1 MIEQLQS
8 LMKALEAG
16 SYNAAPG
23 QLAQGASLMVEDLSP
38 VMHNVTFDD
47 SHIKLQKM
55 LPSKDVK
62 SQLHQFNRQLDY
74 GIFGGSA
81 QFEGGIGEEDTSN
94 YVRAVVPMAY
104 YSTTRR
110 VTVAANMIGA
120 FDGVKAEDRAAAD
133 AAMKLAGDI
142 EFDSFRG
149 QADFSNMGVF
159 DGNPLAVA
167 KLPNMIGLDQQVRQ
181 SDGQLNTQ
189 DLMFA
194 EFGSNQTVVLSV
206 GGTLTQSVI
215 EDSSVRSAMNM
226 GAADRLVLDP
236 ISLSAYNKIAYAKER
251 IMLAGSAQEA
261 TGAHLRT
268 QWTSSAVVSLEASRF
283 LSGKTAPARPR
294 SGSPAA
300 PSIAVSDL
308 GAAGSL
314 LQTGSYAY
322 YVTSASIRG
331 ESYPSLSA
339 SQAVTAGDKVQIV
352 ITANSGGG
360 SSAQYFNV
368 YRSDLN
374 GTASVAKFIGKVA
387 VNAAGTGATFID
399 LGNRQ
404 PGSVTGYL
412 VQANTMGFAQLA
424 PYSKLKLAVSDLSLP
439 EAHFRFLSLA
449 AYQPRK
455 NVLLENITGQLA
467 PNNPSIY

>member
-1 MIEQLQS
+1 MVEQLQS

-16 SYNAAPG
+16 SYLAAPDR
-23 QLAQGASLMVEDLSP
+23 LAQGAALMIEDLSP
-38 VMHNVTFDD
+38 VMQNVTFDD
-47 SHIKLQKM
+47 SHIKLQKL

-81 QFEGGIGEEDTSN
+81 QFEGGVGEEDTST

-120 FDGVKAEDRAAAD
+120 FDGQKAEDRAAAD

-149 QADFSNMGVF
+149 QADFSDNGVF
-159 DGNPLAVA
+159 DGNPSIVA
-167 KLPNMIGLDQQVRQ
+167 KLPNMIGVDQQVRQ
-181 SDGQLNTQ
+181 SDAQSNTQ

-194 EFGSNQTVVLSV
+194 EFGSDQTVVLSV
-206 GGTLTQSVI
+206 GGTLTQSII

-226 GAADRLVLDP
+226 GAADRMILDP
-236 ISLSAYNKIAYAKER
+236 ISLSAYNKIAHAKER

-268 QWTSSAVVSLEASRF
+268 QWTSSAIVSLEASRF
-283 LSGKTAPARPR
+283 LSGKTRPARAR
-294 SGSPAA
+294 AGSPAQPGA
-300 PSIAVSDL
+300 LTVTDT

-314 LQTGSYAY
+314 LSAGTYWY
-322 YVTSASIRG
+322 YVTSASMRG
-331 ESYPSLSA
+331 ESYPSAATSV
-339 SQAVTAGDKVQIV
+339 AVTNAGDKVTV
-352 ITANSGGG
+352 SWTAISG
-360 SSAQYFNV
+360 AQYYNV
-368 YRSDLN
+368 YRS
-374 GTASVAKFIGKVA
+374 GVGGSASSAKFIGKIA
-387 VNAAGTGATFID
+387 QGSGNPTFTD

-404 PGSVTGYL
+404 PGSITGFL
-412 VQANTMGFAQLA
+412 VQGNTMGFAQLA
-424 PYSKLKLAVSDLSLP
+424 PYSKLKLAVNDLSLP

-449 AYQPRK
+449 LYQPRK
-455 NVLLENITGQLA
+455 NVLLENITGQLI
-467 PNNPSIY
+467 PGGG

>member
-1 MIEQLQS
+1 MIENLQS

-23 QLAQGASLMVEDLSP
+23 QLAQGAALMVEDLSP
-38 VMHNVTFDD
+38 VMQNVTFDD
-47 SHIKLQKM
+47 SHIKLQKI
-55 LPSKDVK
+55 LPSKEVK

-74 GIFGGSA
+74 GTFGGSA

-110 VTVAANMIGA
+110 VTVAANLIGT
-120 FDGVKAEDRAAAD
+120 FDGQKAEDRSSAD

-142 EFDSFRG
+142 EFDCFRG
-149 QADFSNMGVF
+149 QSDFSNAGVF

-167 KLPNMIGLDQQVRQ
+167 RVPSMIGVDQQVRQ
-181 SDGQLNTQ
+181 SDNQANTQ

-194 EFGSNQTVVLSV
+194 EYGSDQTVVLSA
-206 GGTLTQSVI
+206 GGTLTQSLI

-226 GAADRLVLDP
+226 GAADRLILDP
-236 ISLSAYNKIAYAKER
+236 ISLSAYNKIAHAKER

-283 LSGKTAPARPR
+283 LSGKTKPARAR
-294 SGSPAA
+294 SQASPTA
-300 PSIAVSDL
+300 PSITLADG

-314 LQTGSYAY
+314 LAAGAYTYYATA
-322 YVTSASIRG
+322 VSMRG
-331 ESYPSLSA
+331 ESMPSA
-339 SQAVTAGDKVQIV
+339 SAALTVAAAHKITVTITPAG
-352 ITANSGGG
+352 G
-360 SSAQYFNV
+360 AQYYNV
-368 YRSDLN
+368 YRSAV
-374 GTASVAKFIGKVA
+374 GGSAASAKFIGRIA
-387 VNAAGTGATFID
+387 QGSGSPIFTD

-404 PGSVTGYL
+404 PGSVTGFL
-412 VQANTMGFAQLA
+412 LQTNTMGFGQLA
-424 PYSKLKLAVSDLSLP
+424 PYSKLKLAVSDLSIP

-455 NVLLENITGQLA
+455 NVLLENITGQL
-467 PNNPSIY
+467 S

>member
-1 MIEQLQS
+1 MIEQLQE

-16 SYNAAPG
+16 SYMAAPG
-23 QLAQGASLMVEDLSP
+23 QLAQGAALMVEDLSP

-81 QFEGGIGEEDTSN
+81 QFEGGIGEEDTTN

-142 EFDSFRG
+142 EFDSFQG
-149 QADFSNMGVF
+149 QSNFSNMGVF

-181 SDGQLNTQ
+181 SDGQQNTQ

-194 EFGSNQTVVLSV
+194 EYGSDQTVVLSV

-226 GAADRLVLDP
+226 GAADRLILDP
-236 ISLSAYNKIAYAKER
+236 ISLSAYNKIAHAKER

-283 LSGKTAPARPR
+283 LSGKTRPARPR
-294 SGSPAA
+294 SQSPM
-300 PSIAVSDL
+300 PPTIAVADS

-314 LQTGSYAY
+314 LQTGTYWY
-322 YVTSASIRG
+322 YVTAVSLTG
-331 ESYPSLSA
+331 ESLPSAAS
-339 SQAVTAGDKVQIV
+339 SQAVTAGDKVTV
-352 ITANSGGG
+352 TITSGGG
-360 SSAQYFNV
+360 TPNAYYNV

-374 GTASVAKFIGKVA
+374 GSASVAKFIGKVTI
-387 VNAAGTGATFID
+387 NMAGTGATFID

-404 PGSVTGYL
+404 PGSVTGFL
-412 VQANTMGFAQLA
+412 VQGNTMGFAQLA

-455 NVLLENITGQLA
+455 NVIL
-467 PNNPSIY
+467 

>member
-16 SYNAAPG
+16 SYMASPG
-23 QLAQGASLMVEDLSP
+23 NLEQGAALMVEDLSP
-38 VMHNVTFDD
+38 VMQNVTFDD
-47 SHIKLQKM
+47 SHIKLQKI
-55 LPSKDVK
+55 LPSKEVK

-81 QFEGGIGEEDTSN
+81 QFEGGVGEEDVSN
-94 YVRAVVPMAY
+94 FIRAVVPMSY
-104 YSTTRR
+104 YSTIRR

-120 FDGVKAEDRAAAD
+120 FDGVKAEDRSSAD

-149 QADFSNMGVF
+149 QADFSDNGVF
-159 DGNPLAVA
+159 DGNPTVVA
-167 KLPNMIGLDQQVRQ
+167 QLPNMIGVDQQVRQ

-194 EFGSNQTVVLSV
+194 EYGSNQTVVLSAN
-206 GGTLTQSVI
+206 GTLTQSII

-226 GAADRLVLDP
+226 GAADRLILDP
-236 ISLSAYNKIAYAKER
+236 VSLSAYNKIAHAKER

-283 LSGKTAPARPR
+283 LSGKTQPARSR
-294 SGSPAA
+294 LGAPAA
-300 PSIAVSDL
+300 PSIAVADA

-314 LQTGSYAY
+314 LMAGTYVYYA
-322 YVTSASIRG
+322 TACSILG
-331 ESYPSLSA
+331 ESLPGA
-339 SQAVTAGDKVQIV
+339 PQTATVTAAGDKVTV
-352 ITANSGGG
+352 TITAVSG
-360 SSAQYFNV
+360 AAYYNV
-368 YRSDLN
+368 YRSN
-374 GTASVAKFIGKVA
+374 VGYGASDAKFIGKIKQGSGNPVF
-387 VNAAGTGATFID
+387 TD

-404 PGSVTGYL
+404 PGSVTGFL
-412 VQANTMGFAQLA
+412 IQGNTLGFAQLA

-455 NVLLENITGQLA
+455 NVLIDNITGQL
-467 PNNPSIY
+467 SL

>member
-1 MIEQLQS
+1 MVEQLQT

-23 QLAQGASLMVEDLSP
+23 QLAQGAALMVEDLSP
-38 VMHNVTFDD
+38 VMQNVTFDD

-110 VTVAANMIGA
+110 VTVAANLIGA

-142 EFDSFRG
+142 EFDLFRG
-149 QADFSNMGVF
+149 QSDFSNAGVF

-167 KLPNMIGLDQQVRQ
+167 KVPNMIGVDQQVRQ
-181 SDGQLNTQ
+181 SDAQSNTQ

-194 EFGSNQTVVLSV
+194 EFGSDQTVVLSA
-206 GGTLTQSVI
+206 GGTLTQSII

-226 GAADRLVLDP
+226 GAADRLILDP
-236 ISLSAYNKIAYAKER
+236 ISLSAYNKIAHAKER

-268 QWTSSAVVSLEASRF
+268 QWTSSAIVSLEASRF
-283 LSGKTAPARPR
+283 LSGKTRPARAR
-294 SGSPAA
+294 AGSPNA
-300 PSIAVSDL
+300 PSIAAADG

-314 LQTGSYAY
+314 LEAAAYAY
-322 YVTSASIRG
+322 YATAVNMRG
-331 ESYPSLSA
+331 ESQPSAA
-339 SQAVTAGDKVQIV
+339 SSVTLAAAGNKANVT
-352 ITANSGGG
+352 ITAVAG
-360 SSAQYFNV
+360 AQYYNV
-368 YRSDLN
+368 YRSAA
-374 GTASVAKFIGKVA
+374 GGSAASAKFIGRIAQGSGNPVF
-387 VNAAGTGATFID
+387 VD

-404 PGSVTGYL
+404 PGSVTGFL
-412 VQANTMGFAQLA
+412 IQGNTMGIAQLA
-424 PYSKLKLAVSDLSLP
+424 PYSKLKLAVNDLSLP

-449 AYQPRK
+449 MYQPRK
-455 NVLLENITGQLA
+455 NVLIENITDQL
-467 PNNPSIY
+467 S

>member
-1 MIEQLQS
+1 MNETLQS

-23 QLAQGASLMVEDLSP
+23 QLVQGAALMVEDLSP
-38 VMHNVTFDD
+38 VMQNVTFDD

-55 LPSKDVK
+55 LTSKDVK

-120 FDGVKAEDRAAAD
+120 FDGQKAEDRAAAD

-142 EFDSFRG
+142 EFDLFRG
-149 QADFSNMGVF
+149 QSDFSNAGVF

-167 KLPNMIGLDQQVRQ
+167 KVPNMIGVDQQVRQ
-181 SDGQLNTQ
+181 SDAQQNTQ

-194 EFGSNQTVVLSV
+194 EFGSDQTVVLSAN
-206 GGTLTQSVI
+206 GSLTQSII

-226 GAADRLVLDP
+226 GAADKLVVDP
-236 ISLSAYNKIAYAKER
+236 ITLSAYNKIAHAKER

-268 QWTSSAVVSLEASRF
+268 QWTSSAIVSLEASRF
-283 LSGKTAPARPR
+283 LSGKTRPARAR
-294 SGSPAA
+294 SANPLSA
-300 PSIAVSDL
+300 PTITVADG

-314 LQTGSYAY
+314 LEAEQY
-322 YVTSASIRG
+322 YYFVTSVNMRG
-331 ESYPSLSA
+331 ESLPSAA
-339 SQAVTAGDKVQIV
+339 SAVTPADAGNKVTVTI
-352 ITANSGGG
+352 AAAGG
-360 SSAQYFNV
+360 AQYYNV
-368 YRSDLN
+368 YRSDAG
-374 GTASVAKFIGKVA
+374 GTAASCKFIGRIA
-387 VNAAGTGATFID
+387 QGASNPVFTD
-399 LGNRQ
+399 LGNRS
-404 PGSVTGYL
+404 PGSVTGFL
-412 VQANTMGFAQLA
+412 IQGNTMGIAQLA

-449 AYQPRK
+449 LYQPRK
-455 NVLLENITGQLA
+455 NVLIENITGQLQSA
-467 PNNPSIY
+467 QS

>member
-23 QLAQGASLMVEDLSP
+23 QLAQGAALMVEDLSP

-74 GIFGGSA
+74 GTFGGSA
-81 QFEGGIGEEDTSN
+81 QFEGGIGEEDTTN

-142 EFDSFRG
+142 EFDCFRG
-149 QADFSNMGVF
+149 QSDFSNAGVF

-167 KLPNMIGLDQQVRQ
+167 KLPNMIGVDQQVRQ
-181 SDGQLNTQ
+181 SDGQQNTQ

-194 EFGSNQTVVLSV
+194 EYGSDQTVIISA
-206 GGTLTQSVI
+206 GGTLTQSII
-215 EDSSVRSAMNM
+215 EDTAVRSAMNM
-226 GAADRLVLDP
+226 GAADRLILDP
-236 ISLSAYNKIAYAKER
+236 ISLSAYNKIAHAKER

-283 LSGKTAPARPR
+283 LSGKTRPARAR
-294 SGSPAA
+294 NAASPAA
-300 PSIAVSDL
+300 PSIVVADA

-314 LQTGSYAY
+314 LQTGTYYYYA
-322 YVTSASIRG
+322 TACSIRG
-331 ESYPSLSA
+331 ESLPSAAS
-339 SQAVTAGDKVQIV
+339 SQAVTAGDKVTV
-352 ITANSGGG
+352 TITAVSG
-360 SSAQYFNV
+360 AAYYNI

-374 GTASVAKFIGKVA
+374 GSAASAKFIGKIAQGSGNPV
-387 VNAAGTGATFID
+387 FSD

-404 PGSVTGYL
+404 PGSVTGFL
-412 VQANTMGFAQLA
+412 IQGNTMGLAQLA

-449 AYQPRK
+449 LYQPRK
-455 NVLLENITGQLA
+455 NVLVENITGQLS
-467 PNNPSIY
+467 PNSQS

>member
-23 QLAQGASLMVEDLSP
+23 QLAQGAALMVEDLSP
-38 VMHNVTFDD
+38 VMQNVTFDD

-110 VTVAANMIGA
+110 VTVAANLIGA

-142 EFDSFRG
+142 EFDLFRG
-149 QADFSNMGVF
+149 QSDFSNAGVF

-167 KLPNMIGLDQQVRQ
+167 KVPNMIGVDQQVRQ
-181 SDGQLNTQ
+181 SDAQSNTQ

-194 EFGSNQTVVLSV
+194 EYGSDQTVVLSA
-206 GGTLTQSVI
+206 GGTLTQSII

-236 ISLSAYNKIAYAKER
+236 ISLSAYNKIAHAKER

-268 QWTSSAVVSLEASRF
+268 QWTSSAIVSLEASRF
-283 LSGKTAPARPR
+283 LSGKTRPARAR
-294 SGSPAA
+294 AGSPAA
-300 PSIAVSDL
+300 PTIVTADA

-314 LQTGSYAY
+314 LAAATYNY
-322 YVTSASIRG
+322 YVTSVNMRG
-331 ESYPSLSA
+331 ESQPSLASA
-339 SQAVTAGDKVQIV
+339 QAVATAGNKVTV
-352 ITANSGGG
+352 TITAAAA
-360 SSAQYFNV
+360 AQYYNV
-368 YRSDLN
+368 YRSDA
-374 GTASVAKFIGKVA
+374 GGSAASAKFIGRIA
-387 VNAAGTGATFID
+387 QGAGNPVFTD

-404 PGSVTGYL
+404 PGSVTGFL
-412 VQANTMGFAQLA
+412 IQGNTMGIAQLA
-424 PYSKLKLAVSDLSLP
+424 PYSKLKLAVNDLSLP

-449 AYQPRK
+449 MYQPRK
-455 NVLLENITGQLA
+455 NVLIENITGQL
-467 PNNPSIY
+467 S

>member
-23 QLAQGASLMVEDLSP
+23 QLVQGAALMVEDLSP

-47 SHIKLQKM
+47 SHIKLQKT

-74 GIFGGSA
+74 GVFGGSA

-94 YVRAVVPMAY
+94 YVRAIVPMAY

-110 VTVAANMIGA
+110 VTVAANLIGA

-142 EFDSFRG
+142 EFDCFRG
-149 QADFSNMGVF
+149 QSDFSNAGVF

-181 SDGQLNTQ
+181 SDGQQNTQ

-194 EFGSNQTVVLSV
+194 EYGSDQTVVISA
-206 GGTLTQSVI
+206 GGTLTQSII
-215 EDSSVRSAMNM
+215 EDSAVRSAMNM
-226 GAADRLVLDP
+226 GAADRLMLDP
-236 ISLSAYNKIAYAKER
+236 ISLSAYNKIAHAKER

-283 LSGKTAPARPR
+283 LSGKTRPARAR
-294 SGSPAA
+294 NGSPAA
-300 PSIAVSDL
+300 PSIAVSDA

-314 LQTGSYAY
+314 LQTGAYVY
-322 YVTSASIRG
+322 YVTACSMRG
-331 ESYPSLSA
+331 ESIPSAAA

-352 ITANSGGG
+352 ITGA
-360 SSAQYFNV
+360 AQYFNV

-374 GTASVAKFIGKVA
+374 GSAATAKFIGKIA
-387 VNAAGTGATFID
+387 VNSAGSGATFSD

-404 PGSVTGYL
+404 PGSVTGFL
-412 VQANTMGFAQLA
+412 VQGNTMGFGQLA

-455 NVLLENITGQLA
+455 NVLVENITGQLG
-467 PNNPSIY
+467 PNSAS

>member
-23 QLAQGASLMVEDLSP
+23 QLAQGAALMVEDLSP
-38 VMHNVTFDD
+38 VMQNVTFDD

-110 VTVAANMIGA
+110 VTVAANLIGA

-142 EFDSFRG
+142 EFDLFRG
-149 QADFSNMGVF
+149 QSDFSNAGVF

-167 KLPNMIGLDQQVRQ
+167 KVPNMIGVDQQVRQ
-181 SDGQLNTQ
+181 SDAQSNTQ

-194 EFGSNQTVVLSV
+194 EFGSDQTVVLSA
-206 GGTLTQSVI
+206 GGTLTQSII

-236 ISLSAYNKIAYAKER
+236 ISLSAYNKIAHAKER

-268 QWTSSAVVSLEASRF
+268 QWTSSAIVSLEASRF
-283 LSGKTAPARPR
+283 LSGKTRPARSR
-294 SGSPAA
+294 AGSPAA
-300 PSIAVSDL
+300 PAIATADA

-314 LQTGSYAY
+314 LAAATYNY
-322 YVTSASIRG
+322 YVTSVSMRG
-331 ESYPSLSA
+331 ESAPSTASA
-339 SQAVTAGDKVQIV
+339 QAVAAAGNAVTV
-352 ITANSGGG
+352 TITAAAG
-360 SSAQYFNV
+360 AQYYNV
-368 YRSDLN
+368 YRSEA
-374 GTASVAKFIGKVA
+374 GGSAASAKFIGRIA
-387 VNAAGTGATFID
+387 QGAGNPVFRD

-404 PGSVTGYL
+404 PGSVTGFL
-412 VQANTMGFAQLA
+412 IQGNTMGIAQLA
-424 PYSKLKLAVSDLSLP
+424 PYSKLKLAVNDLSLP

-449 AYQPRK
+449 MYQPRK
-455 NVLLENITGQLA
+455 NVLIENITGQL
-467 PNNPSIY
+467 S

>member
-16 SYNAAPG
+16 SYMASPQN
-23 QLAQGASLMVEDLSP
+23 LEQGAALMMEDLSP
-38 VMHNVTFDD
+38 VMQNVTFDD
-47 SHIKLQKM
+47 SHIKLQKI
-55 LPSKDVK
+55 LPSKEVK

-81 QFEGGIGEEDTSN
+81 QFEGGVGEEDVSN
-94 YVRAVVPMAY
+94 FIRAVVPMAY
-104 YSTTRR
+104 YSTIRR

-120 FDGVKAEDRAAAD
+120 FDGVKAEDRSSAD

-142 EFDSFRG
+142 EFDLFRG
-149 QADFSNMGVF
+149 QADFSNAGVF
-159 DGNPLAVA
+159 DGNPTVVA
-167 KLPNMIGLDQQVRQ
+167 QLPNMIGVDQQVRQ
-181 SDGQLNTQ
+181 SDGQANTQ

-194 EFGSNQTVVLSV
+194 EFGSNQTVVLSS
-206 GGTLTQSVI
+206 GGTLTQSII

-226 GAADRLVLDP
+226 GAADRLILDP
-236 ISLSAYNKIAYAKER
+236 ISLSAYNKIAHAKER

-283 LSGKTAPARPR
+283 LSGKTQPARSRQGTPSAPAITV
-294 SGSPAA
+294 ADA
-300 PSIAVSDL
+300 

-314 LQTGSYAY
+314 LQAGTYVYYATG
-322 YVTSASIRG
+322 VSILG
-331 ESYPSLSA
+331 ESLPGA
-339 SQAVTAGDKVQIV
+339 PQTATVTAAGDKVTV
-352 ITANSGGG
+352 TITAVSGA
-360 SSAQYFNV
+360 SYYNV
-368 YRSDLN
+368 YRSGVG
-374 GTASVAKFIGKVA
+374 GTAAQAKFIGKIKQSSGNPVF
-387 VNAAGTGATFID
+387 TD
-399 LGNRQ
+399 LGNKQ
-404 PGSVTGYL
+404 PGSVTGFL
-412 VQANTMGFAQLA
+412 IQGNTLGIAQLA

-455 NVLLENITGQLA
+455 NVLIDNITGQL
-467 PNNPSIY
+467 S

>member
-16 SYNAAPG
+16 SYMAAP
-23 QLAQGASLMVEDLSP
+23 QNLEQGAALMVEDLSP
-38 VMHNVTFDD
+38 VMQNVTFDD
-47 SHIKLQKM
+47 SHIKLQKI

-81 QFEGGIGEEDTSN
+81 QFEGGIGEEDVSS

-104 YSTTRR
+104 YSTIRR

-120 FDGVKAEDRAAAD
+120 FDGVKAEDRASAD

-142 EFDSFRG
+142 EFDCFRG
-149 QADFSNMGVF
+149 QSDFSNAGVF

-167 KLPNMIGLDQQVRQ
+167 KVPNMIGVDQQIRQ
-181 SDGQLNTQ
+181 SDAQSNTQ

-194 EFGSNQTVVLSV
+194 EYGSDQTVVLSA
-206 GGTLTQSVI
+206 GGTLTQSII

-226 GAADRLVLDP
+226 GAADRLILDP
-236 ISLSAYNKIAYAKER
+236 ISLSAYNKIAHAKER

-268 QWTSSAVVSLEASRF
+268 QWTSAAVVSLEASRF
-283 LSGKTAPARPR
+283 LSGKTRPARTRAGAPAQP
-294 SGSPAA
+294 SFSSAPA
-300 PSIAVSDL
+300 DG

-314 LQTGSYAY
+314 LEAGVYWY
-322 YVTSASIRG
+322 YVTAVSMRG
-331 ESYPSLSA
+331 ESLPSAAA
-339 SQAVTAGDKVQIV
+339 SVPVTAAGDKVVMTIGAV
-352 ITANSGGG
+352 GG
-360 SSAQYFNV
+360 AQYYNV
-368 YRSDLN
+368 YRS
-374 GTASVAKFIGKVA
+374 GAGGSAASAKFIGRIAQGSGNPVF
-387 VNAAGTGATFID
+387 TD
-399 LGNRQ
+399 LGNRS
-404 PGSVTGYL
+404 PGSVTGFL
-412 VQANTMGFAQLA
+412 IQANTMGLAQLA
-424 PYSKLKLAVSDLSLP
+424 PYSKLKLAISDLSLP

-455 NVLLENITGQLA
+455 NVLIENITGQL
-467 PNNPSIY
+467 S